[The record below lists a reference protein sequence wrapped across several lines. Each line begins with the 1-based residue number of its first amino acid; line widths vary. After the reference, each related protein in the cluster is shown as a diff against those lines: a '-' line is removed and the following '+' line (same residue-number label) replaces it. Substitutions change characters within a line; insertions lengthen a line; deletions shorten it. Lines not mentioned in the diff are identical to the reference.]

1 MPWARSFCPFR
12 ACCFSPYLN
21 HIRKFRKEHTLKN
34 KAATYSSRADC
45 SYLTNI
51 KLFINY
57 SITNLST
64 LLIHALMPDQYGGLL
79 GKFLRNDW
87 HRTVLGANIGTHLN
101 GKLMSLLDGLALQD
115 AGAEST
121 GEAITCTYGI
131 SHLNLWSLLE

>member
-1 MPWARSFCPFR
+1 MVLYSTK
-12 ACCFSPYLN
+12 YHLI
-21 HIRKFRKEHTLKN
+21 IRWLHLKKNIKNYFLKWIQKKN

-57 SITNLST
+57 SITNLFT
-64 LLIHALMPDQYGGLL
+64 LLIHALMPDQYGSLL
-79 GKFLRNDW
+79 GKFLRNGW
-87 HRTVLGANIGTHLN
+87 HRTVLGANVDTHLN

-115 AGAEST
+115 AGTEST
-121 GEAITCTYGI
+121 GEAITCTYSI

>member
-1 MPWARSFCPFR
+1 MVTF
-12 ACCFSPYLN
+12 
-21 HIRKFRKEHTLKN
+21 EKN
-34 KAATYSSRADC
+34 IKNYFFKWIQKKSKAATYSSRADC

-51 KLFINY
+51 KLFINC

-87 HRTVLGANIGTHLN
+87 HRTVLGANVGTHLN

-115 AGAEST
+115 AGTEST

>member
-1 MPWARSFCPFR
+1 MVLYSTK
-12 ACCFSPYLN
+12 YHLI
-21 HIRKFRKEHTLKN
+21 IRWLHLKKYQKLLFKVDSEKS

-51 KLFINY
+51 KLFINC

-87 HRTVLGANIGTHLN
+87 HRTVLGANVGTYLN
-101 GKLMSLLDGLALQD
+101 GKLMSLLNTLALQN
-115 AGAEST
+115 AGTEST

-131 SHLNLWSLLE
+131 SHLNLWSFLE